1 MRPPLNY
8 EPSLSVPIQPE
19 PPPAP
24 KPPRPPSWWQRL
36 RDWVRQEWQILT
48 GKRW

>member
-1 MRPPLNY
+1 VARPPLNY
-8 EPSLSVPIQPE
+8 EPPLDVPPQA

-24 KPPRPPSWWQRL
+24 KPPKPPWWL
-36 RDWVRQEWQILT
+36 RVGAWVRQEWQILT